1 MTSVVGVSFGGLFDP
16 WQQKEL
22 MLAQLK
28 VNQARTLAGQ
38 DKALQDSSALHD
50 KFLLDNAKAEA
61 KEREALATARS
72 LARTEKRQALAKE
85 LESLAMVR
93 QALVDEVQR
102 VVEAETHKRAL
113 LMSIDEDE
121 DGDLDYWWSQLEKDN
136 CL

>member
-22 MLAQLK
+22 MLAQFK
-28 VNQARTLAGQ
+28 VSRARTVAGQ
-38 DKALQDSSALHD
+38 DKALKASSALHD
-50 KFLLDNAKAEA
+50 KFLLENAAKECEAKA
-61 KEREALATARS
+61 
-72 LARTEKRQALAKE
+72 LARALVRAEKREALAKE
-85 LESLAMVR
+85 LESLATAR

-113 LMSIDEDE
+113 LVAIDEE
-121 DGDLDYWWSQLEKDN
+121 EEKDLDYWWSQLEKDN